1 MTQPN
6 MTPGDRP
13 EQGPELL
20 PAPGDYDP
28 SRGGHRGLPQI
39 EVVTRSEQDQSPPAP
54 PRRVTSLLLWFLAA
68 FALVLVPASIW
79 NFSRPPVYRAA
90 AAVLTIVPQSRSGFG
105 GNSPDVQHV
114 AIQRQLLL
122 GRELLADTLARVHET
137 PQASDLLEPPL
148 LTPDDLRPLL
158 SVDPIPSTNLVE
170 MSATGGKPDLLAAI
184 VNEWLAAYEGLR
196 QREISDQV
204 GERLQQLDEQAI
216 SLEDKIQQKR
226 LALDGFRE
234 RHDIVTLERDNN
246 QALNRLRTLQ
256 DSLAKAEEESIQARA
271 QLQAL
276 QAALTNGETV
286 MPKDQ
291 AAALGSLQEK
301 AAELRVK
308 VAQLKKRYTEM
319 FIQSDPNKR
328 ALPEELARVEARI
341 EEMTRQGLRDVVNEA
356 RQAVDATTGRVLAL
370 QRELRE
376 QKLTASRFSTSFAEY
391 EDLKSDLTALETMQR
406 ETEGQRVA
414 LETEAVD
421 EYPQIEVIEPAY
433 APRDPVQPHYL
444 RDLGYSAAAGAAL
457 GLATV
462 LMLLFLDAKAHPRG
476 APVPVTGVRIW
487 REDRQRDADQ
497 DGASQH
503 HLPRGELRPGLDA
516 PPMGTLPDASLR
528 QLMGGE
534 VEALWELANDDER
547 QLIGLLLSG
556 LQLDELGT
564 LDERAFDLAHCALHL
579 SGNGNGSRTLT
590 LAPALC
596 SLLAGAESLP
606 AWRAAPERDLRE
618 LSSRIPLLAMDA
630 GLAHAA
636 EVTADVLRHTYLVY
650 LVRQGAR
657 LTELHRVAGP
667 MGAADVQ
674 RYAPYSPSGASRPL
688 EQLDLNYPALV

>member
-1 MTQPN
+1 MMQPN
-6 MTPGDRP
+6 MTPRDSAD
-13 EQGPELL
+13 QGPELL
-20 PAPGDYDP
+20 PGPAGDEP

-39 EVVTRSEQDQSPPAP
+39 EVVTRSEQAQPPPAP
-54 PRRVTSLLLWFLAA
+54 PRSVRSLLLWFLAA
-68 FALVLVPASIW
+68 FALVFLPASLW

-122 GRELLADTLARVHET
+122 GRDLLADTLTRVHAT
-137 PQASDLLEPPL
+137 PQASELLEPPL

-170 MSATGGKPDLLAAI
+170 MSATGGKPELLATV
-184 VNEWLAAYEGLR
+184 VNEWLAAYEALR

-204 GERLQQLDEQAI
+204 GERLDQLDEQAV

-226 LALDGFRE
+226 IALDGFRE
-234 RHDIVTLERDNN
+234 RHDIVTLERDSN

-256 DSLAKAEEESIQARA
+256 ESLAKAEEESIQARA

-276 QAALTNGETV
+276 QAALANGETV

-291 AAALGSLQEK
+291 AAALGALQEK
-301 AAELRVK
+301 AAELRVQ

-319 FIQSDPNKR
+319 FIQNDPNKR
-328 ALPEELARVEARI
+328 ALPEELARIEARI
-341 EEMTRQGLRDVVNEA
+341 EALKRQGLRDVVNEA
-356 RQAVDATTGRVLAL
+356 RQAVDAATGRVFTL

-391 EDLKSDLTALETMQR
+391 EDLKSDLAALETMQR
-406 ETEGQRVA
+406 QTEGERVA

-433 APRDPVQPHYL
+433 APRDPVHPQYL
-444 RDLGYSAAAGAAL
+444 RDLGFSIAAATAL
-457 GLATV
+457 GLTTV
-462 LMLLFLDAKAHPRG
+462 LFLLLLDAKANARS

-487 REDRQRDADQ
+487 GEDRQRDADQ
-497 DGASQH
+497 DGASAR
-503 HLPRGELRPGLDA
+503 HLPRGEPRPGLAA
-516 PPMGTLPDASLR
+516 PPVGALPDMTVR

-534 VEALWELANDDER
+534 IEAVWELASDDER

-556 LQLDELGT
+556 LQLDELPT

-579 SGNGNGSRTLT
+579 SGHGGRTLT
-590 LAPALC
+590 LAPLLC
-596 SLLAGAESLP
+596 DLLASAPSLP

-618 LSSRIPLLAMDA
+618 LRSRIPLLALDA

-636 EVTADVLRHTYLVY
+636 EVTAEALRHTYLVY

-674 RYAPYSPSGASRPL
+674 RYAPYSPAGASRPL
-688 EQLDLNYPALV
+688 QQLDLHYPALV

>member
-6 MTPGDRP
+6 MTPRDRA

-20 PAPGDYDP
+20 PAPGDNDP

-54 PRRVTSLLLWFLAA
+54 PRSVASLLLWFLAA

-184 VNEWLAAYEGLR
+184 VNEWLAAYEALR

-204 GERLQQLDEQAI
+204 GERLQQLDEQAV

-234 RHDIVTLERDNN
+234 RHDIVTLERDSN

-276 QAALTNGETV
+276 QAALTNGEIV
-286 MPKDQ
+286 VPEGQ
-291 AAALGSLQEK
+291 AAALGALQEK
-301 AAELRVK
+301 AAELRVQ
-308 VAQLKKRYTEM
+308 VEQLKKRYTEM
-319 FIQSDPNKR
+319 FIQNDPDKR

-341 EEMTRQGLRDVVNEA
+341 EEQTRQGLRDVVNEA
-356 RQAVDATTGRVLAL
+356 RQAVNATTARIFAL
-370 QRELRE
+370 QRELSE
-376 QKLTASRFSTSFAEY
+376 QKVTASRFSTSFAEY

-406 ETEGQRVA
+406 ETEGQRMA

-444 RDLGYSAAAGAAL
+444 RDLGYSTAAGAAL

-462 LMLLFLDAKAHPRG
+462 LMLLFLDAKANPRG
-476 APVPVTGVRIW
+476 RPVPVTGVRIW
-487 REDRQRDADQ
+487 SDDRQRDGNQ
-497 DGASQH
+497 DGASQQ
-503 HLPRGELRPGLDA
+503 HLPRGEPRPGLDA
-516 PPMGTLPDASLR
+516 PPMGALPDASLR

-556 LQLDELGT
+556 LQLHELGT
-564 LDERAFDLAHCALHL
+564 LDESAFDLARCALHL
-579 SGNGNGSRTLT
+579 SGNGSRTLT

-596 SLLAGAESLP
+596 NLLASAESLP
-606 AWRAAPERDLRE
+606 AWREAPDRDLRE
-618 LSSRIPLLAMDA
+618 LRSRIPLLAMDA

-636 EVTADVLRHTYLVY
+636 EVSANVLRHTYLVY

-667 MGAADVQ
+667 MGAAEVQ

-688 EQLDLNYPALV
+688 EQLDLTYPALA